1 MNEVIVS
8 GGHTI
13 NQVFEDDSELLHQLL
28 GFFGDGEGAVV
39 YGGKIEVVEDLSD
52 VVLLFGGFVGC
63 YDWFWGEAFL
73 VLLRVSWELRAWDRE

>member
-1 MNEVIVS
+1 VNEVIV
-8 GGHTI
+8 GRWYAI
-13 NQVFEDDSELLHQLL
+13 DEVFENNSELLHQLL
-28 GFFGDGEGAVV
+28 GLFGDGEGAVV

>member
-28 GFFGDGEGAVV
+28 GFFGDGEGAVIN
-39 YGGKIEVVEDLSD
+39 GG
-52 VVLLFGGFVGC
+52 
-63 YDWFWGEAFL
+63 
-73 VLLRVSWELRAWDRE
+73 